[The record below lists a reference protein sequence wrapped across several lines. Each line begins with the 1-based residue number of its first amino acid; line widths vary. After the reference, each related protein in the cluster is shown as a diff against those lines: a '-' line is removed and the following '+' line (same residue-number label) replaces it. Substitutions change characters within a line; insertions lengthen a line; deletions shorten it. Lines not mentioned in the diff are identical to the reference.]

1 MMLISKITLGTAQLG
16 FNYGIANVNG
26 KPDFNKS
33 IEILNYSWQNEIN
46 TFDTSPLY
54 GNSEKLI
61 GSFISSKSIDNLE
74 NLIIISKLPR
84 IQLEDKLTFDN
95 LYMHIKNQ
103 IFQSIKNLQIKRIPI
118 YLIHHT
124 PDINIKNGLIIDCLT
139 QIKSDGLID
148 KFGIS
153 AYNPEEVKT
162 SLKFKDISVIQIP
175 INIFDQR
182 LIRNG
187 LLKELKKRG
196 YIIFA
201 RSIYL
206 QGLFFISPEKL
217 PKNLKIAKEPL
228 LKLQTIIKEY
238 DIDIDKLT
246 FLFVRDL
253 PEISSLVIGTE
264 KVKQVERNI
273 KILKEQPLLNDIR
286 NRIMEEFSEISE
298 RIINPSLWNKSNQIN
313 K

>member
-103 IFQSIKNLQIKRIPI
+103 IFQSIKNLQIKKIPI

-124 PDINIKNGLIIDCLT
+124 PDINIKDGLIIDCLT

-162 SLKFKDISVIQIP
+162 SLKFKDINVIQIP

-217 PKNLKIAKEPL
+217 PKNLKIAKKPL

>member
-103 IFQSIKNLQIKRIPI
+103 IFQSIKNLQIKKIPI

-124 PDINIKNGLIIDCLT
+124 PDINIKDGLIIDCLT

-162 SLKFKDISVIQIP
+162 SLKFKDINVIQIP

-238 DIDIDKLT
+238 NIDIDKLT

>member
-124 PDINIKNGLIIDCLT
+124 PDINIKDGLIIDCLT

-162 SLKFKDISVIQIP
+162 SLKFKDINVIQIP

>member
-124 PDINIKNGLIIDCLT
+124 PDINIKDGLIIDCLT

-162 SLKFKDISVIQIP
+162 SLKFKDINVIQIP

-238 DIDIDKLT
+238 DIDIDKLS

>member
-162 SLKFKDISVIQIP
+162 SLKFKDINVIQIP